1 MSLSLGRGTGFGE
14 GMGALY
20 PWALD
25 DHWLRAAL
33 ERGVA
38 LDTSRGQFLGRACS
52 RAQQLRRKSL
62 AQKGKRGSGARCP
75 RLPVGDG
82 PEFRVLI

>member
-1 MSLSLGRGTGFGE
+1 MSLSLGRGPGCGE

-38 LDTSRGQFLGRACS
+38 LDTGRGQFLGRAAAELSSCGGS
-52 RAQQLRRKSL
+52 SWPR
-62 AQKGKRGSGARCP
+62 RGSGAA
-75 RLPVGDG
+75 G
-82 PEFRVLI
+82 PGVHGFLWETGQSSGS